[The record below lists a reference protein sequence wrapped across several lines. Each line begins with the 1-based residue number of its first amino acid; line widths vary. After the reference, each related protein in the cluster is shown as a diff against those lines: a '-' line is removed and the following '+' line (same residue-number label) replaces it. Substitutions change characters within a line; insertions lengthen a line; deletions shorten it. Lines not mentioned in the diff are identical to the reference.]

1 MPGAFGGQQQPQ
13 QGRSVS
19 TRLPN
24 ANNTSGWAFNA
35 AVPMGGAAFQN
46 QARQLGGNVSF
57 AQSLSGSQPA
67 TPLDLSKHKQVNK
80 PRDSSSAEPDSH
92 SVSGLAYSDVLK
104 LPPASGPANLAAD
117 SPSFLGHVDGDD
129 RRRTLLSQALTNAHR
144 EFPSLSNNSQIPST
158 TQGSMWST
166 AGSSRTIS
174 GPIQRN
180 QPAPGPSQQ
189 GGQDDLFG
197 PPSSRMQQSSQGP
210 FRFGPQ
216 PTQVQPSSVD
226 DFPPLNR
233 TSNGEIGSERGASL
247 MSSLGFNPQN
257 PGSSGPM
264 QNNGGNGLL
273 NALTATN
280 RANEA
285 RSSPAIGTANGPG
298 RQQQQQPPQPPTQTQ
313 PQPQPQQQQHDSKQK
328 AATLREDD
336 SAKASEVASPTAEGR
351 GSLGVIG
358 SEGPNGRSTERKDSQ
373 TAEVVDPLAGM
384 PAVDKWGI
392 KGLRTL
398 MNTYPDYHAMIIG
411 MDPSTIGLDLSS
423 PELISTQVYSLFD
436 DAPPKPTVNLN
447 KFRLPECYSVTNV
460 QPIDTKIQSFNE
472 ETLFWI
478 FYSCPLD
485 AKQQMAAV
493 ELHSRNWRW
502 HKKLQVWLTKDEHM
516 TPQILSPNH
525 ERGYYIVWDT
535 ATWRKDRREFTLHYG
550 DLDTSLGQPPPVLS

>member
-1 MPGAFGGQQQPQ
+1 MGLLELEANDFMFSIGAVPQSLRGMPGAFGNQQQPQ

-24 ANNTSGWAFNA
+24 ANNASGWAFNA

-67 TPLDLSKHKQVNK
+67 TPLDLS
-80 PRDSSSAEPDSH
+80 
-92 SVSGLAYSDVLK
+92 
-104 LPPASGPANLAAD
+104 
-117 SPSFLGHVDGDD
+117 
-129 RRRTLLSQALTNAHR
+129 
-144 EFPSLSNNSQIPST
+144 EFPSLSNNSQLPST

-166 AGSSRTIS
+166 AGSRTIS

-197 PPSSRMQQSSQGP
+197 PPSSRMQSNQGP
-210 FRFGPQ
+210 FRFGAQ
-216 PTQVQPSSVD
+216 PTQVQPNSVD

-233 TSNGEIGSERGASL
+233 SSNGEIGSERGANL
-247 MSSLGFNPQN
+247 MSALGFNPQN
-257 PGSSGPM
+257 PGPSGPM
-264 QNNGGNGLL
+264 PNNGGNGLL

-280 RANEA
+280 RANEV
-285 RSSPAIGTANGPG
+285 RSPPAIGTPNGPG
-298 RQQQQQPPQPPTQTQ
+298 RQQQQQP
-313 PQPQPQQQQHDSKQK
+313 QQQQHDGKQK
-328 AATLREDD
+328 STVFREDD
-336 SAKASEVASPTAEGR
+336 SGKASEVASPSAEGR

-358 SEGPNGRSTERKDSQ
+358 SEGPNGRPTERKDSQ
-373 TAEVVDPLAGM
+373 AAEIVDPLAGM
-384 PAVDKWGI
+384 SAVDKWGI

-398 MNTYPDYHAMIIG
+398 MNNYPDYHAMIIG
-411 MDPSTIGLDLSS
+411 MDPNTIGLDLSS
-423 PELISTQVYSLFD
+423 PELISTQMYSLLD
-436 DAPPKPTVNLN
+436 DTPPKPTVNTS
-447 KFRLPECYSVTNV
+447 KFRLPDCYSVTNV

-535 ATWRKDRREFTLHYG
+535 VTWRKDRREFTLHYG

>member
-1 MPGAFGGQQQPQ
+1 MNRPGAVPQSLRGMPGAFGGQQQPQ

-24 ANNTSGWAFNA
+24 GKLANNTSGWAFNA

-67 TPLDLSKHKQVNK
+67 TPLDLS
-80 PRDSSSAEPDSH
+80 
-92 SVSGLAYSDVLK
+92 
-104 LPPASGPANLAAD
+104 
-117 SPSFLGHVDGDD
+117 
-129 RRRTLLSQALTNAHR
+129 

-197 PPSSRMQQSSQGP
+197 PPSSRLQQSNQGP

-216 PTQVQPSSVD
+216 PTQVQPNSVD

-233 TSNGEIGSERGASL
+233 TSNGEIGSERGANL

-285 RSSPAIGTANGPG
+285 RSSPAIGTANGKKGPG
-298 RQQQQQPPQPPTQTQ
+298 RQQQQQQQPPQPPTQAQ
-313 PQPQPQQQQHDSKQK
+313 PQPQAQQQQHDSKQK
-328 AATLREDD
+328 AATVREDD
-336 SAKASEVASPTAEGR
+336 SAKASEVASPAGEGR

-373 TAEVVDPLAGM
+373 SAEVVDPLAGM